1 MGTGHL
7 REGDADRLLGV
18 LQAAER
24 DDPGPALP
32 WVLFEG
38 LLRLVPGD
46 VDVSYQVHDHR
57 RRQSLLLQGLEPDGT
72 RHVVRPELTP
82 ELNPEHDRFWQLF
95 WSSMCS
101 WPQRTGDLR
110 SVIHSGDLFPTERAR
125 RADPMSAECLADV
138 TAELMVSL
146 PAPPGEARRLLFM
159 RADGTPFTE
168 RDRRL
173 LELARPHVQ
182 ELFLLGERRR
192 AGVPRLTRREWEVL
206 AMTGAGLS
214 TDDIAA
220 ALWIARGTVRKHAE
234 HIREKCG
241 THTLAEA
248 AARAL
253 PHAPRPTVD
262 GVSRPGR

>member
-1 MGTGHL
+1 MGSGHL
-7 REGDADRLLGV
+7 REGDADRLLEL
-18 LQAAER
+18 LQAAGR
-24 DDPGPALP
+24 DDPGPGMPWAL
-32 WVLFEG
+32 LEG
-38 LLRLVPGD
+38 LLRLVPCD
-46 VDVSYQVHDHR
+46 VDVSYQTHDHR
-57 RRQSLLLQGLEPDGT
+57 RRRSLLLQGVEPDGT
-72 RHVVRPELTP
+72 RDVVWQEPTP
-82 ELNPEHDRFWQLF
+82 QEERFWQLF
-95 WSSMCS
+95 WCSMCS
-101 WPQRTGDLR
+101 WPQRTGDLH
-110 SVIHSGDLFPTERAR
+110 SVIHTGDLYPTARAR
-125 RADPMSAECLADV
+125 RADPMHAEVLTDI

-159 RADGTPFTE
+159 RGDGTPFTE

-182 ELFLLGERRR
+182 ELFLLAERRR

-206 AMTGAGLS
+206 ALTGAGLS

-234 HIREKCG
+234 HIREKCR

-253 PHAPRPTVD
+253 PHAPRWCPV
-262 GVSRPGR
+262 RPPHR